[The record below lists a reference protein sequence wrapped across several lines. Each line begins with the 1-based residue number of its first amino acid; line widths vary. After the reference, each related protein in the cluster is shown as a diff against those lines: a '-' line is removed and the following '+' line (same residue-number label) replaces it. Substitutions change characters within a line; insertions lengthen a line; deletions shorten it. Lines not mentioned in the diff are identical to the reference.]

1 MLHEIS
7 QKEKDKC
14 YMNILK
20 MWTLKIKQMNVY
32 SKNRNSFIDM
42 EDKVVVTNRKRE
54 RERVEIGVWN

>member
-14 YMNILK
+14 YMIILK